1 MEHEQCNNRGNV
13 FQLEDSRAN
22 GASHIKILPGRLV
35 VARLDGLLDF
45 LDIVTVP
52 SSGDAESVSPMRSR
66 LRLIST
72 DRWEMSRKLVQI
84 NLKILCVALTASPRM
99 VMTSSWSGPGPA
111 GRIYRASGDKVT
123 YLDGFSNTS

>member
-1 MEHEQCNNRGNV
+1 MGNEAITENV

-45 LDIVTVP
+45 LDIVTAP
-52 SSGDAESVSPMRSR
+52 GSGDAETVSPMRSR

-72 DRWEMSRKLVQI
+72 DRWKMR
-84 NLKILCVALTASPRM
+84 N
-99 VMTSSWSGPGPA
+99 
-111 GRIYRASGDKVT
+111 
-123 YLDGFSNTS
+123 